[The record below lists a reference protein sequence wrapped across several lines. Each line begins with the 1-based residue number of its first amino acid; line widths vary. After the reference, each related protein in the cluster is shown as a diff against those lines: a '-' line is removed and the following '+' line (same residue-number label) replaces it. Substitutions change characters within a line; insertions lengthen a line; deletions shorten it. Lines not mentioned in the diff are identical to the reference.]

1 MSEARPHRIRRFSR
15 GSRSAPPA
23 TLPGA
28 SPNLADD
35 LRFIRDTMERSA
47 AFTAVSGSGHV
58 LLGFTALGAAW
69 LAARQNSPFGW
80 LRVWLAEGLLA
91 VAIGLL
97 ACTFKAN
104 RRGLPLFSGPARKA
118 ALGLAPPLV
127 AGAFLTFLLFRSG
140 SVSALPAAWLLLYG
154 AGIMTGGAYS
164 VSIVPVMGFCF
175 MLLGGLA
182 VLSPAA
188 WGNWFLAAGFGG
200 LHIIFGFLI
209 ARRHGG

>member
-1 MSEARPHRIRRFSR
+1 MFQPRPHRIRRLSR
-15 GSRSAPPA
+15 VSRPVAASSSA
-23 TLPGA
+23 
-28 SPNLADD
+28 NLADD

-47 AFTAVSGSGHV
+47 AFTAVSGSGHI
-58 LLGFTALGAAW
+58 LLGFTAFGAAW
-69 LAARQNSPFGW
+69 LAAKQSSAFTW

-91 VAIGLL
+91 IAIGLL

-140 SVSALPAAWLLLYG
+140 LTSALPATWLLLYG
-154 AGIMTGGAYS
+154 AGIMTGGAFS

-175 MLLGGLA
+175 MLVGGLA
-182 VLSPAA
+182 VLGPAA